1 MYTIY
6 LAGGCLWGVQAFLKT
21 VPGVAG
27 TEAGRAN
34 GETATL
40 DGPYDGYAECV
51 KTICEDTLAL
61 HELLDDFFQIMDPYS
76 VNKQGIDEG
85 PKYRTGIYS
94 EDEALLQAVRR
105 YINSREDKEKIV
117 VEVLAL
123 NNYVRSADKHQDYL
137 DRHPGDY
144 CHVPLEMM
152 RKYR

>member
-1 MYTIY
+1 M
-6 LAGGCLWGVQAFLKT
+6 AGGCLWGVQAFLKT

-40 DGPYDGYAECV
+40 DGHYDGYAECV

-117 VEVLAL
+117 VEVLSL
-123 NNYVRSADKHQDYL
+123 NNYIRSADEHQDYL

>member
-1 MYTIY
+1 M
-6 LAGGCLWGVQAFLKT
+6 AGGCLWGVQAFLKT

-40 DGPYDGYAECV
+40 DGHYDGYAECV

-117 VEVLAL
+117 VEVLSL
-123 NNYVRSADKHQDYL
+123 NNYVRSADEHQDYL

>member
-1 MYTIY
+1 M
-6 LAGGCLWGVQAFLKT
+6 QAFLKT

-105 YINSREDKEKIV
+105 YINLREDKEKIV
-117 VEVLAL
+117 VEVLPL
-123 NNYVRSADKHQDYL
+123 NNYVRSADEHQDYL

>member
-1 MYTIY
+1 M
-6 LAGGCLWGVQAFLKT
+6 KT
-21 VPGVAG
+21 VPGVVE

-105 YINSREDKEKIV
+105 YINSREDKEKVV
-117 VEVLAL
+117 VEVLSL
-123 NNYVRSADKHQDYL
+123 NNYIRSADEHQDYL

-152 RKYR
+152 SKYR

>member
-40 DGPYDGYAECV
+40 DGHYDGYAECV

-105 YINSREDKEKIV
+105 YINLREYKEKIV
-117 VEVLAL
+117 VEVLPL
-123 NNYVRSADKHQDYL
+123 NNYVRSADEHQDYL

>member
-1 MYTIY
+1 M
-6 LAGGCLWGVQAFLKT
+6 QAFLKT
-21 VPGVAG
+21 VPGVAR

-40 DGPYDGYAECV
+40 DGHYDGYAECV

-94 EDEALLQAVRR
+94 EDEVLLQAVRR
-105 YINSREDKEKIV
+105 YINSREDKEKVV
-117 VEVLAL
+117 VEVLSL
-123 NNYVRSADKHQDYL
+123 NNYIRSADEHQDYL